1 MSSCSNSTHIG
12 LFRQRETFETD
23 VSKIVAISLSVFPAK
38 DISQAVKII
47 FVFERRIV
55 NSSRK
60 CENLAFQ
67 PSTPLILHYITPL
80 VKLIFKK
87 MQFFAI
93 KMHDSSKKM
102 RNSSKACKM
111 DCDFCDGSWWSYKS
125 QFRNSPLP
133 PFRLTKWRR
142 FASSSGR
149 GRFNYCPRGY
159 FKLYVFLRLKVK
171 WLHFKVYTLIY
182 SGGTRP
188 VPST

>member
-12 LFRQRETFETD
+12 LFRQRETLETD
-23 VSKIVAISLSVFPAK
+23 VSKRRAISLSVFPAK

-67 PSTPLILHYITPL
+67 PSTPLILHYITLL
-80 VKLIFKK
+80 VKLFFKK

-93 KMHDSSKKM
+93 KMHDSSKKV

-111 DCDFCDGSWWSYKS
+111 DCDFCDGSRWSYKS

-133 PFRLTKWRR
+133 LFVWCNGGDSRRPPDRVGLTTALIIRISTPK
-142 FASSSGR
+142 SQVLLH
-149 GRFNYCPRGY
+149 
-159 FKLYVFLRLKVK
+159 LYIL
-171 WLHFKVYTLIY
+171 
-182 SGGTRP
+182 
-188 VPST
+188 